1 VKLLL
6 VSPQS
11 TFEYSVQWI
20 EAWTSSGSLVIKSGH
35 APLIVTLM
43 PGFEFSFMLSEE
55 EKKIIQ
61 LTRPGFLEVNRTSAT
76 ALLSQEI

>member
-1 VKLLL
+1 MKLLL

-11 TFEYSVQWI
+11 TYEYSVQWI
-20 EAWTSSGSLVIKSGH
+20 EAWTPSGSLIIRSGH
-35 APLIVTLM
+35 APLIVTLV

-55 EKKIIQ
+55 EKKSIQ
-61 LTRPGFLEVNRTSAT
+61 VTRTGFLEVNRTNAT